1 VNNKLLYRT
10 KAANKEIISRDWVL
24 INAENIP
31 LGRISS
37 QIATILKG
45 KNKPYYTPFIDC
57 GDNVILINA
66 EKVKLTGKKLEN
78 KEYIRYSGYPG
89 GQKITTA
96 NRILQKK
103 PIFLIEHAVKGM
115 LPKGIL
121 GRKMFSKL
129 HVYTGSNHPH
139 SAQQPKEIKFNI

>member
-1 VNNKLLYRT
+1 MLYRT
-10 KAANKEIISRDWVL
+10 KAANNEIISRDWVL

-129 HVYTGSNHPH
+129 HVYAGSNHPH

>member
-1 VNNKLLYRT
+1 MNNKLLYRT

-129 HVYTGSNHPH
+129 HVYAGSNHPH